1 LPWTRTPP
9 RPENAWPLAL
19 VALTVTLV
27 LVAAGGRSGSGRAP
41 DAGAVSWAGLAG
53 SARPRVAIGQRMI
66 VVLRTPSLAERVAA
80 AGGEAADA
88 DQRRWIAQARAAEQ
102 LVLSKLGVQ
111 GLSVTPDYTF
121 ERVLAGF
128 SAALDPRAVAILE
141 RLDEV
146 QGVYP
151 VRAAYP
157 ASVSSRLLADR
168 DFRPGSGHRLDVT
181 LPGFDGRGVTVAL
194 LDTGVDRAQPYLRG
208 RIRDGVDVVGG
219 SELALAAP
227 RPDNP
232 AELERHG
239 TELAGIIVGASGP
252 ADLSGVATGAWV
264 LPIRV
269 AGWQRAASGRYAVFA
284 RTDQILAG
292 LERAVDPNADGVAH
306 DAARIAVVGLAE
318 PYSAFADGPLAKAV
332 AGALKL
338 DTLVVAPVGNDG
350 VGASRASLRDFGSVA
365 GPGAAPA
372 ALTVGAADLRRRSRD
387 VRVTVRAGLRIAFKG
402 RVPLGGA
409 VRPGTQLSLPLA
421 APLAGRSI
429 PRRTAAS
436 IESFFDEGGFSRVAG
451 KAALIPGGE
460 SPQDAVEN
468 AARAGAGAV
477 VLYGVGP
484 VPSGSLGLDEDVPV
498 PVVGVPRD
506 AALRAI
512 DALRKGAD
520 AAVSIGSMRVRANP
534 GLRRVAAFSS
544 GGLAFDGR
552 VKPNLVAPGV
562 GVATSEP
569 GSNDDGTSRFGT
581 VNGSSAAAAVVA
593 GAAALLAHAR
603 PSLDARALGSL
614 LANSARP
621 LSAGSLAVQGA
632 GLLDVGASAAGELA
646 ASPLALAL
654 GRADKVAWQTS
665 TAITIRNV
673 STRRLNVSLGV
684 LLLRQGAADVS
695 FSLKPDHFALR
706 PGRSRRVKVLALA
719 NNEPTGNRP
728 AEGVVVARAAGSG
741 SIRIPWAITFGAPST
756 NLLGAVQLSQ
766 RAFKPSDVRP
776 ALLTLRAGKVLRSL
790 MGDEVRPVRRLDV
803 DLLQANGERIG
814 LLARLRDL
822 IPGHVAIGITG
833 RDPDGNLLERGVY
846 RLRLTAWPTEPTGH
860 RSRAV
865 IRFRIR

>member
-1 LPWTRTPP
+1 MRTPP

-19 VALTVTLV
+19 VALAVTLV
-27 LVAAGGRSGSGRAP
+27 LVAAGGRSGAGSSP
-41 DAGAVSWAGLAG
+41 DASAVSWAGLAG
-53 SARPRVAIGQRMI
+53 AARPRVAIGQRMI

-80 AGGEAADA
+80 AGGVAADS
-88 DQRRWIAQARAAEQ
+88 DQHRWIAQARAAEQ
-102 LVLSKLGVQ
+102 LVLSKLAVQ

-157 ASVSSRLLADR
+157 ASVSSQLLPDR

-208 RIRDGVDVVGG
+208 RIRDGVDLVGG
-219 SELALAAP
+219 SDLALAAP

-232 AELERHG
+232 AEIERHG
-239 TELAGIIVGASGP
+239 TELAGILVGASGP

-284 RTDQILAG
+284 RTDQVLAG
-292 LERAVDPNADGVAH
+292 LERAVDPNGDGVAH
-306 DAARIAVVGLAE
+306 DAARIALVGLAE
-318 PYSAFADGPLAKAV
+318 PYSAFADGPLARAV

-350 VGASRASLRDFGSVA
+350 VGVSRISLRDFGSVA
-365 GPGAAPA
+365 GPGGAPQ
-372 ALTVGAADLRRRSRD
+372 ALTVGAVDLRRRARD
-387 VRVTVRAGLRIAFKG
+387 VRVTVRAGLRLAFEG

-409 VRPGTQLSLPLA
+409 VRPGAQLSLPLA

-429 PRRTAAS
+429 PRRTAAA
-436 IESFFDEGGFSRVAG
+436 IESFFDEKGFSRVAG
-451 KAALIPGGE
+451 KAALVPGGE

-477 VLYGVGP
+477 VLYGAGP

-498 PVVGVPRD
+498 PVVGVPRT

-512 DALRKGAD
+512 RALRQGAD
-520 AAVSIGSMRVRANP
+520 AAVSIGAMRMRANP

-544 GGLAFDGR
+544 GGLAFDGG
-552 VKPNLVAPGV
+552 VKPNVVAQGV
-562 GVATSEP
+562 GIATSEP
-569 GSNDDGTSRFGT
+569 GANDDGTSRFGT

-593 GAAALLAHAR
+593 GAAALLAQAR
-603 PSLDARALGSL
+603 PSLDGPSLRSL
-614 LANSARP
+614 LANAARP
-621 LSAGSLAVQGA
+621 LAAGSVAVQGS
-632 GLLDVGASAAGELA
+632 GLLDVGASASTELA
-646 ASPLALAL
+646 ANPVALAL
-654 GRADKVAWQTS
+654 GRADNVAWQT
-665 TAITIRNV
+665 TAFVRIRNV
-673 STRRLNVSLGV
+673 STRRLTVGV
-684 LLLRQGAADVS
+684 GVIQFRQGAADVS
-695 FSLKPDHFALR
+695 LSIKPSRFSLA
-706 PGRSRRVKVLALA
+706 PGGARRVSVLALA
-719 NNEPTGNRP
+719 KNQPKGERP
-728 AEGVVVARAAGSG
+728 AEGVVVVQGSG
-741 SIRIPWAITFGAPST
+741 SRSLRIPWAITFGAPST

-766 RAFKPSDVRP
+766 RAFKPSDVSP
-776 ALLTLRAGKVLRSL
+776 ALLTLRAGKVIRSS
-790 MGDEVRPVRRLDV
+790 MGDEIRPVRRLDV
-803 DLLQANGERIG
+803 DLLHANGERIG

-822 IPGHVAIGITG
+822 IPGHIAIGITG
-833 RDPDGNLLERGVY
+833 RDPDGELLPNGVY
-846 RLRLTAWPTEPTGH
+846 RLRLTAWPTERTGAP
-860 RSRAV
+860 SRTV
-865 IRFRIR
+865 VRFRIRGAG

>member
-1 LPWTRTPP
+1 MRTPP
-9 RPENAWPLAL
+9 RPEHTWPLTL
-19 VALTVTLV
+19 VTLAITLV
-27 LVAAGGRSGSGRAP
+27 LVAAGGPSGSARPA
-41 DAGAVSWAGLAG
+41 DASAVSWAGLAG
-53 SARPRVAIGQRMI
+53 AARPRVAIGQRMI

-80 AGGEAADA
+80 AGGVAADG
-88 DQRRWIAQARAAEQ
+88 DQRRWVAQARAAEQ

-157 ASVSSRLLADR
+157 ASVSSRLLSER

-227 RPDNP
+227 RPDNS

-239 TELAGIIVGASGP
+239 TELAGIVVGASGP
-252 ADLSGVATGAWV
+252 ADLSGIATGAWV

-292 LERAVDPNADGVAH
+292 LERAVDPNGDGVAH
-306 DAARIAVVGLAE
+306 DAARIAVVGVAE

-332 AGALKL
+332 AGTLKL
-338 DTLVVAPVGNDG
+338 DTLVIAPVGNDG

-365 GPGAAPA
+365 GPGAAPS
-372 ALTVGAADLRRRSRD
+372 ALTVGAVDLRRRARD
-387 VRVTVRAGLRIAFKG
+387 VRVTVRAGLRLAFES

-409 VRPGTQLSLPLA
+409 VRPGAQLSLPLA

-429 PRRTAAS
+429 PHRTAAS
-436 IESFFDEGGFSRVAG
+436 IESFFDGKGFSLVAG

-468 AARAGAGAV
+468 AARAGAVAV
-477 VLYGVGP
+477 VLYGAGP

-498 PVVGVPRD
+498 PVVGVPRES
-506 AALRAI
+506 ALRAI
-512 DALRKGAD
+512 QALRKGAD
-520 AAVSIGSMRVRANP
+520 AAVSIGALHVRANP

-552 VKPNLVAPGV
+552 IKPDLVAQGV

-581 VNGSSAAAAVVA
+581 VNGSSAAAAVVG
-593 GAAALLAHAR
+593 GAAALLAQAR
-603 PSLDARALGSL
+603 PSLDARALRSL
-614 LANSARP
+614 LANSARR
-621 LSAGSLAVQGA
+621 LAAGSLAVQGS

-646 ASPLALAL
+646 ANPIALAL
-654 GRADKVAWQTS
+654 GRADKVAWQTT
-665 TAITIRNV
+665 TAVTVRNV
-673 STRRLNVSLGV
+673 STRPLKVSLGV
-684 LLLRQGAADVS
+684 VQLRQGAADVS
-695 FSLKPDHFALR
+695 FSLKPDRFALR
-706 PGRSRRVKVLALA
+706 PGRSRRVKITALV
-719 NNEPTGNRP
+719 NIEPVGDRP
-728 AEGVVVARAAGSG
+728 AEGVVVVRAPGSG
-741 SIRIPWAITFGAPST
+741 SIRIPWAITFGGPST
-756 NLLGAVQLSQ
+756 GLLGAVQLSQ

-776 ALLTLRAGKVLRSL
+776 ALLTLRAGKVLRSP
-790 MGDEVRPVRRLDV
+790 MGDEIRPVRRLDV
-803 DLLQANGERIG
+803 ELLRASGERIG

-833 RDPDGNLLERGVY
+833 RDPEGDLLARGVY
-846 RLRLTAWPTEPTGH
+846 RLRLTAWPTEQGGPP
-860 RSRAV
+860 SRTV
-865 IRFRIR
+865 VRFRIR